1 MIVGDFNTIISI
13 MDRKTKEK
21 MNKKTEDLDN
31 IATQLDL
38 TDITE
43 HATQQSRLHFL
54 YKCPGRFSQT
64 D

>member
-43 HATQQSRLHFL
+43 HAT
-54 YKCPGRFSQT
+54 
-64 D
+64 

>member
-13 MDRKTKEK
+13 MHTKTKEK

-43 HATQQSRLHFL
+43 HAT
-54 YKCPGRFSQT
+54 
-64 D
+64 

>member
-1 MIVGDFNTIISI
+1 

-43 HATQQSRLHFL
+43 HAT
-54 YKCPGRFSQT
+54 
-64 D
+64 